1 MSLFKK
7 KDLSLV
13 AISIARDLR
22 KNPTESEKIFWNL
35 VRDRR
40 FLGKKFLR
48 QHPIFYDIY
57 GKESFFIADFY
68 CHEKK
73 LIVELDGNIHNY
85 QLSQDNLR
93 AEILNNLGLQIIRF
107 RNDFV
112 INNIHA
118 VKSELTKL
126 LTNSP

>member
-57 GKESFFIADFY
+57 GKDSFFIADFY

-93 AEILNNLGLQIIRF
+93 TEILNNLGLQIIRF